1 MDFYNFYTGHEFEA
15 DQWLGAHITEGGTVF
30 RTFAPSAAGVCLLLQ
45 GKEYPMHK
53 VHDGNFYEIFLPGT
67 AAGALYEYRIYQ
79 SDGQV
84 RDHCDPF
91 GFGMELRPAHK
102 SVVRDLDAYQF
113 SDHSWMQQRTDRTE
127 EPLNIYELHL
137 GSWKKKIS
145 GTEKDNAGTEWY
157 RYDEL
162 PALLIPYLKE
172 AGYNYIEILPITEHP
187 CDESWGYQPTGFY
200 APTSRYGTSANLQ
213 NMVDLF
219 HQAGIGVLLDFVP
232 VHFAVDDYALVQ
244 YDGTAL
250 FEYPHSDVG
259 VSEWG
264 SYNFMHS
271 RGEVRSFLQ
280 SCANYWLKTYHF
292 DGLRMDAISRILYWQ
307 GDERRGVNGNA
318 VDFMKTM
325 NSGIKRRNP
334 GCILIAEDSTN
345 YPGVTKPAGQ
355 GCLGFDYKWDMG
367 WMHDTLDFFRTGPEY
382 RTANYHKL
390 TFSMMYFSNERYLLP
405 FSHDEVVHGKATI
418 LQKMYGEYDKK
429 FPQGR
434 VLYLY
439 MMLHP
444 GKKLN
449 FMGNEFGQ
457 LREWDEKRAQDWL
470 LRKYPIH
477 DAFYH
482 YMARL
487 NHLYLTCPA
496 FYAWDYRPE
505 GFTWLDCHQEERCI
519 YAIRRLC
526 GEDCLIGILN
536 LSDSLQEDFR
546 IPADALSPS
555 EQPEP
560 RLLLHTDW
568 EPFGGKTKED
578 TLPWRQEEGSFYF
591 SLPPFSGILLS
602 V

>member
-79 SDGQV
+79 KDGQV

-145 GTEKDNAGTEWY
+145 ETEKDNAGTEWY

-280 SCANYWLKTYHF
+280 SCANYWLKTYHSTVCAWMPSA
-292 DGLRMDAISRILYWQ
+292 GSCTGRAM
-307 GDERRGVNGNA
+307 NA
-318 VDFMKTM
+318 VV
-325 NSGIKRRNP
+325 
-334 GCILIAEDSTN
+334 STAM
-345 YPGVTKPAGQ
+345 P
-355 GCLGFDYKWDMG
+355 
-367 WMHDTLDFFRTGPEY
+367 
-382 RTANYHKL
+382 
-390 TFSMMYFSNERYLLP
+390 
-405 FSHDEVVHGKATI
+405 
-418 LQKMYGEYDKK
+418 
-429 FPQGR
+429 
-434 VLYLY
+434 
-439 MMLHP
+439 
-444 GKKLN
+444 
-449 FMGNEFGQ
+449 
-457 LREWDEKRAQDWL
+457 
-470 LRKYPIH
+470 
-477 DAFYH
+477 
-482 YMARL
+482 
-487 NHLYLTCPA
+487 
-496 FYAWDYRPE
+496 
-505 GFTWLDCHQEERCI
+505 
-519 YAIRRLC
+519 
-526 GEDCLIGILN
+526 
-536 LSDSLQEDFR
+536 
-546 IPADALSPS
+546 
-555 EQPEP
+555 
-560 RLLLHTDW
+560 
-568 EPFGGKTKED
+568 
-578 TLPWRQEEGSFYF
+578 
-591 SLPPFSGILLS
+591 
-602 V
+602 